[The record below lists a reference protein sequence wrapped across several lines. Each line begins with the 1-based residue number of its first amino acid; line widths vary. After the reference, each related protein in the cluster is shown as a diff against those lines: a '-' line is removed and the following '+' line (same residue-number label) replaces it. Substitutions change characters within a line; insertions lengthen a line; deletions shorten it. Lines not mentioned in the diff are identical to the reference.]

1 MRLYTGIDI
10 VENKRIEN
18 ALKRYGDT
26 FLRKIFTEREIGY
39 CKNKKMMIECF
50 SARFAAKEAFIKAY
64 YQAFGKKL
72 KYKDIEITGKQGEP
86 AEILLHPSFQD
97 RESSLNP
104 ENISLSISHEKN
116 YSVAIVIIYL

>member
-39 CKNKKMMIECF
+39 CKNKKNDDRMFFCKVCRKRGVYKSLLPGF
-50 SARFAAKEAFIKAY
+50 WKKIK
-64 YQAFGKKL
+64 
-72 KYKDIEITGKQGEP
+72 I
-86 AEILLHPSFQD
+86 
-97 RESSLNP
+97 
-104 ENISLSISHEKN
+104 
-116 YSVAIVIIYL
+116 